1 MENTDGP
8 IMSRIERLKLQAFKN
23 FMAKKKLAKPEID
36 SLNPKERNE
45 Y

>member
-8 IMSRIERLKLQAFKN
+8 RMSRIERLKLQAFKN
-23 FMAKKKLAKPEID
+23 FMEKEKLSEAKID
-36 SLNPKERNE
+36 SLNRKERNE

>member
-1 MENTDGP
+1 MENTDRTR
-8 IMSRIERLKLQAFKN
+8 MSRIDRLKLQAFKN
-23 FMAKKKLAKPEID
+23 FMEKKELAENEID